1 MCSQPIEGGE
11 GCFAGREALANKRL
25 LFRVYPAQARIALL
39 MLMLLLKFLVTVMI
53 LIVNSWFGPSRQH
66 LGLCPW
72 LRLPCVDLV
81 WNLCGPC
88 VDLCPWLWLPCV
100 DTKSIR
106 GEKRF
111 SAVFNFTLEPEYSK
125 SSKSYN
131 IQNNF
136 SCTTW
141 TLQCELFGVSASCPQ
156 CCISASIPST
166 HKCNPEHVLWL
177 KLFTFLP

>member
-1 MCSQPIEGGE
+1 MQ
-11 GCFAGREALANKRL
+11 L
-25 LFRVYPAQARIALL
+25 
-39 MLMLLLKFLVTVMI
+39 I
-53 LIVNSWFGPSRQH
+53 LPSRQH

-72 LRLPCVDLV
+72 LRLPCVDLL
-81 WNLCGPC
+81 WTLCGPC

-111 SAVFNFTLEPEYSK
+111 SAVFNFTLEPEHSR

-131 IQNNF
+131 IQNHFN
-136 SCTTW
+136 CTAW
-141 TLQCELFGVSASCPQ
+141 TLQCELFGGSASCPQ

-177 KLFTFLP
+177 KLFISSFLPPVFYNFGSEYVTLWPECGTILALTVLQFCLWMYYNL